1 MLWDKTKRHPS
12 GRNHLTNDDIL
23 DGMTKLPMA
32 KLMTQN
38 SKDLWVVASLF
49 FVL

>member
-1 MLWDKTKRHPS
+1 
-12 GRNHLTNDDIL
+12 
-23 DGMTKLPMA
+23 MTKLPMA

-49 FVL
+49 FVLWQKIQNQSPKISNNIKPKH